1 MDAQMILGGRFAPLA
16 LPQIPPSKFGRNR
29 QTHLIRN
36 EQAAFASV
44 RRAYAN
50 LADTPLD
57 SHRLK
62 AARRAVHE
70 SREWWACALADLNRS
85 RGWE

>member
-1 MDAQMILGGRFAPLA
+1 MDAQITVGGGFSPLA
-16 LPQIPPSKFGRNR
+16 LPQIPPSKFGTDG

-62 AARRAVHE
+62 AARRAVHD
-70 SREWWACALADLNRS
+70 SREWWARALADLNRS